1 MGYKIGFVGNSL
13 QTMCNF
19 RAGVMTELVKMGYEV
34 VIIAPKDSD
43 ITFLKQNQIRL
54 IPIEMDC
61 KGMNPFADI
70 QFART
75 LKRIYK
81 KEKFNFLFHYTI
93 KPVVYGSW
101 AARKTKTLQISV
113 ITGLGYTF
121 IRKGWITRVA
131 KFLYRLSLRTA
142 NEVWFLNQEDK
153 TLFVEQ
159 SLLSPFKARLIYG
172 EGVDVAKYKSQ
183 SDLLSIPFTFL
194 FIGRVLWDKGVGE
207 FVKAAQVVKK
217 QHPKV
222 QFHIL
227 GQLGANNPA
236 CVSIQQMEEWEQTRT
251 VKYLGETSNVL
262 PYIENATCVV
272 LPSYREGVSRVLLE
286 AASMERPIIASNVPG
301 CREIVI
307 EGYNGFLCEAQ
318 DTNSLIACMMHMLS
332 ISQVELEAFGKN
344 GRTHVIKH
352 FDEQKT
358 IALYKRKLQEHFLV
372 ENHESC

>member
-1 MGYKIGFVGNSL
+1 MARKIAFVGNSS

-19 RAGVMTELVKMGYEV
+19 RLGVMSELVRMGYEV
-34 VIIAPKDSD
+34 VVIAPKDSN
-43 ITFLKQNQIRL
+43 ITAFKQNQIRL
-54 IPIEMDC
+54 IPVEIDC
-61 KGMNPFADI
+61 KGMNPFVDI
-70 QFART
+70 HLAKT
-75 LKRIYK
+75 LKKIYK
-81 KEKFNFLFHYTI
+81 KEQFHMVFHFTI
-93 KPVVYGSW
+93 KPVIYGSW
-101 AARKTKTLQISV
+101 AARRARIPQISV

-121 IRKGWITRVA
+121 IRKGWITRFA
-131 KFLYRLSLRTA
+131 KCLYRYALRTA

-153 TLFVEQ
+153 SLFVEQ
-159 SLLSPFKARLIYG
+159 NLVSPFKARLILG
-172 EGVDVAKYKSQ
+172 EGVDVRKYQ
-183 SDLLSIPFTFL
+183 SNSELSVSPYTFL

-207 FVKAAQVVKK
+207 FVKAAQVIKK

-236 CVSIQQMEEWEQTRT
+236 CVSIEQMEIWEQTRT

-262 PYIENATCVV
+262 PYIEKATCIV

-286 AASMERPIIASNVPG
+286 AASMERPIIATNVPG

-307 EGYNGFLCEAQ
+307 DNYNGFLCEAQ

-332 ISQVELEAFGKN
+332 LSPTELTSFGKN
-344 GRTHVIKH
+344 GRSHVLQQ

-358 IALYKRKLQEHFLV
+358 IALYKHKLQEYFLT
-372 ENHESC
+372 EEHE

>member
-1 MGYKIGFVGNSL
+1 MKYKIAFVGNSL

-19 RAGVMTELVKMGYEV
+19 RMGVMSELVRDGYEV
-34 VIIAPKDSD
+34 VIIAPKDGD
-43 ITFLKQNQIRL
+43 ITALKQAQIRL

-61 KGMNPFADI
+61 KGMNPFVDI
-70 QFART
+70 QLAKT
-75 LKRIYK
+75 LKKIYK
-81 KEKFNFLFHYTI
+81 KEQFHMVFHFTI
-93 KPVVYGSW
+93 KPVIYGSW
-101 AARKTKTLQISV
+101 AARRARIPQISV

-121 IRKGWITRVA
+121 IRKGWITRFA
-131 KFLYRLSLRTA
+131 KCLYRYALRTA

-153 TLFVEQ
+153 SLFVEQ
-159 SLLSPFKARLIYG
+159 NLVSPFKARLIHG
-172 EGVDVAKYKSQ
+172 EGVDVRKYQSN
-183 SDLLSIPFTFL
+183 SDLSASPYTFL

-207 FVKAAQVVKK
+207 FVKAAQVIKK

-236 CVSIQQMEEWEQTRT
+236 CVSIEQMEQWEQTRT

-262 PYIENATCVV
+262 PYIEKATCIV

-286 AASMERPIIASNVPG
+286 AASMERPIIATNVPG

-307 EGYNGFLCEAQ
+307 DNYNGFLCEAQ

-332 ISQVELEAFGKN
+332 LSPTELTSFGKN
-344 GRTHVIKH
+344 GRSHVLQQ

-358 IALYKRKLQEHFLV
+358 IALYKHKLQEYFLT
-372 ENHESC
+372 EEHE

>member
-19 RAGVMTELVKMGYEV
+19 RAGVMTELVQMGYEV

-358 IALYKRKLQEHFLV
+358 IALYKRKLQEYFLV

>member
-19 RAGVMTELVKMGYEV
+19 RAGVMTELVQTGYEV

-70 QFART
+70 QYART

>member
-19 RAGVMTELVKMGYEV
+19 RAGVMTELVQTGYEV

-332 ISQVELEAFGKN
+332 ISQVELEVFGKN

>member
-1 MGYKIGFVGNSL
+1 MKHKIAFVGNSL

-19 RAGVMTELVKMGYEV
+19 RMGVMSELVREGYEV
-34 VIIAPKDSD
+34 VVIAPKDGD
-43 ITFLKQNQIRL
+43 ITMLKQAQMRL

-70 QFART
+70 RLAKT
-75 LKRIYK
+75 LKKIYK
-81 KEKFNFLFHYTI
+81 KEQFHVIFHFTI

-101 AARKTKTLQISV
+101 AARRANIPQISV

-121 IRKGWITRVA
+121 IRKGWITRFA
-131 KFLYRLSLRTA
+131 KCLYRFALRTA
-142 NEVWFLNQEDK
+142 DEVWFLNQEDK
-153 TLFVEQ
+153 GLFVEQ
-159 SLLSPFKARLIYG
+159 NLVSPFKARLING
-172 EGVDVAKYKSQ
+172 EGVDVRKYQ
-183 SDLLSIPFTFL
+183 SHTDITSSPFTFL
-194 FIGRVLWDKGVGE
+194 FVGRVLWDKGVGE
-207 FVKAAQVVKK
+207 FVKAAQVIKK

-236 CVSIQQMEEWEQTRT
+236 CVTTEQMDIWERTRT

-262 PYIENATCVV
+262 PYIEKASCIV

-286 AASMERPIIASNVPG
+286 AASMERPMIATNVPG

-307 EGYNGFLCEAQ
+307 DGYNGFLCEVQ

-332 ISQVELEAFGKN
+332 LTPIELAAFGKN
-344 GRTHVIKH
+344 GRTHVLQQ
-352 FDEQKT
+352 FDEQKV
-358 IALYKRKLQEHFLV
+358 IVQYKHKLQEYFSSEHN
-372 ENHESC
+372 E